1 MTLDG
6 STSSGTL
13 GTKDWIESVQG
24 RMRWRKEA
32 EREYG
37 QLFSRNLIVK
47 RTKIN
52 GTVAKRDGRSKGIG
66 MASKDGSKSNK
77 LFANGKDSH

>member
-1 MTLDG
+1 MEKRSGEGIWTTL
-6 STSSGTL
+6 
-13 GTKDWIESVQG
+13 
-24 RMRWRKEA
+24 
-32 EREYG
+32 
-37 QLFSRNLIVK
+37 SRNLIVK

-52 GTVAKRDGRSKGIG
+52 GRVAKRDGRSKRVG